1 MKGRSATMKRT
12 RLTFTVLVL
21 TASVLLAG
29 CGGGSGTPTNTET
42 PVGLTQAKKDELSAK
57 YKAEAK
63 KITKENAEEVARDL
77 EAQINADASK

>member
-1 MKGRSATMKRT
+1 MKRT
-12 RLTFTVLVL
+12 RLAFTVLVL

-29 CGGGSGTPTNTET
+29 CGGSGTPTNTET

-63 KITKENAEEVARDL
+63 KITKENAEEVAKDL
-77 EAQINADASK
+77 EAQINADAGK